1 MDSNIKVGS
10 HAFAQVGKN
19 KVEVVVLGIQGDRY
33 KVGSLT
39 TGRQFVTTR
48 IEAKPGA
55 TEKPQ
60 RGGGKL
66 SLIDAA
72 AKVLED
78 ATEPMGVKEM
88 FEEAK
93 RRRLW
98 TPGAGKTPLQ
108 TLYSSIY
115 REIKEKGNEARFRK
129 AGRGRFAFKR

>member
-55 TEKPQ
+55 AAVEPKP
-60 RGGGKL
+60 
-66 SLIDAA
+66 AA
-72 AKVLED
+72 A
-78 ATEPMGVKEM
+78 EPKPTAVDP
-88 FEEAK
+88 K
-93 RRRLW
+93 RKPAAA
-98 TPGAGKTPLQ
+98 PG
-108 TLYSSIY
+108 SS
-115 REIKEKGNEARFRK
+115 R
-129 AGRGRFAFKR
+129 